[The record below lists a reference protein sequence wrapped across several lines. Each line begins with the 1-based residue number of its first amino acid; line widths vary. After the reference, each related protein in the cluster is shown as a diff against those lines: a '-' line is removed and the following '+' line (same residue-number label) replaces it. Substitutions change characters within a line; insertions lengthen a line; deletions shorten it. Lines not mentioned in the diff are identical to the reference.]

1 MSALLAFACG
11 VAAGWFLRRALGRWR
26 TARLSRAQRIGDI
39 VRRAP

>member
-11 VAAGWFLRRALGRWR
+11 MAAGWLARRTYVRWR